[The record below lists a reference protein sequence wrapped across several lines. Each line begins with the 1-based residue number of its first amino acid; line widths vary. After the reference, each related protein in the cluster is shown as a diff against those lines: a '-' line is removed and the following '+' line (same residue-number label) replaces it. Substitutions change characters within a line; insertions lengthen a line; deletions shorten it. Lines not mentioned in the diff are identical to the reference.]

1 VKEGT
6 TDMVSINKKAA
17 GIAGIAAAAVL
28 GMGVAT
34 VAQAD
39 DSSMST
45 PTPRSTST
53 ADANRGEGM
62 GPGRGGMMGHGAK
75 ADELAAD
82 LASKLGIDKS
92 KVEGALAAVRDDLK
106 GDRAK
111 GERPSAAD
119 RDAMREAFATALG
132 KELGV
137 DTGKVTKALEDIQT
151 ERQAERFAE
160 HETELKQRLAAAVTD
175 GTLTQAEAD
184 AVLKAAKAG
193 VIGMGGGRH

>member
-1 VKEGT
+1 
-6 TDMVSINKKAA
+6 MMSINKKAA

-28 GMGVAT
+28 GIGVAT

-39 DSSMST
+39 DSSS
-45 PTPRSTST
+45 STST
-53 ADANRGEGM
+53 PSPTSTSSTDANRGGGM

-82 LASKLGIDKS
+82 LASKLGIDES
-92 KVEGALAAVRDDLK
+92 KVEDAIAAVRDDLK
-106 GDRAK
+106 GDRTK

-119 RDAMREAFATALG
+119 RDAMRDAFATALA

-137 DTGKVTKALEDIQT
+137 DTAKVTTALESIQT

-160 HETELKQRLAAAVTD
+160 HEAELKQRLAAAVTD
-175 GTLTQAEAD
+175 GKLTQAEAD

-193 VIGMGGGRH
+193 IIGMGGGRH